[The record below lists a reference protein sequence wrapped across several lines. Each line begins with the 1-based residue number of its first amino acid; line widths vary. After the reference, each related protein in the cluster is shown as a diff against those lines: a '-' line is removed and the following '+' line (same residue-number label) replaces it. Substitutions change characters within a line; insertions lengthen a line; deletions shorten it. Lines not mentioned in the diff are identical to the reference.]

1 MSNQLIS
8 GEYFYK
14 GRINYFLVKCHIY
27 QGNKQI
33 YNIYNQANGKWIKC
47 ETGTTCCFLG
57 TWGWLKKATCKL
69 ATNSAARIQ
78 TFCGDLG
85 VCLSTASLVPALSKQ
100 CPACPESK
108 HSAGQISAASSA
120 LTANRR
126 VQSHGQFA
134 KGVER
139 ISSKTLFLHFHT

>member
-1 MSNQLIS
+1 MKREQLAA
-8 GEYFYK
+8 
-14 GRINYFLVKCHIY
+14 FLELV
-27 QGNKQI
+27 G
-33 YNIYNQANGKWIKC
+33 G
-47 ETGTTCCFLG
+47 
-57 TWGWLKKATCKL
+57 LKTATCKL
-69 ATNSAARIQ
+69 ATNIAARIQ

-85 VCLSTASLVPALSKQ
+85 VCLSTASLVPPLSKQ

-134 KGVER
+134 KGVKR
-139 ISSKTLFLHFHT
+139 ISSETPFLLALSQLRIF